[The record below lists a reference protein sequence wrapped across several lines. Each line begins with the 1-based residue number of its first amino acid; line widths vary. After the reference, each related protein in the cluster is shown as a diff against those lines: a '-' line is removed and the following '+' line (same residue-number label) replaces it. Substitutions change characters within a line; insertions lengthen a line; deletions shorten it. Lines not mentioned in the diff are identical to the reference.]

1 MMQQEMHTEAHG
13 STKSYVIGFVL
24 SIILTIIPLLL
35 VVNHVLPVGPL
46 VVTIMGMAVLQ
57 FLIQLFFFMH
67 VREGEGPK
75 YNVMALILGVIFV
88 ITIVGGSM
96 WVMTFNSMVQ

>member
-1 MMQQEMHTEAHG
+1 MMHQETHHESHG
-13 STKSYVIGFVL
+13 SMKAYVIGFIL
-24 SIILTIIPLLL
+24 SIILTIIPLML

-67 VREGEGPK
+67 VREGDGPK
-75 YNVMALILGVIFV
+75 YNVMALALGVVFV